1 MASSI
6 SLMRMYSSA
15 VWLRVLSPGPIFI
28 DGQGMRA
35 WSLRVGLPKGVRPR
49 AMALCRRGWSGEMGN
64 QGVLLLVVGWLR
76 TLIYR
81 IEYIFWEFVPMF
93 LCC

>member
-6 SLMRMYSSA
+6 SLMCMYSSA

-49 AMALCRRGWSGEMGN
+49 AMALCRRGWSGEMWEEERRRLRGLR
-64 QGVLLLVVGWLR
+64 VLWQPCWRWWRISWLV
-76 TLIYR
+76 
-81 IEYIFWEFVPMF
+81 
-93 LCC
+93 